1 MADAA
6 ERQRKNG
13 QLFERGEWLAI
24 VDDQIIVGIVGVG
37 IEFFIQHVARRS
49 FMIECGTPRAAHPLL
64 QSSLRSAASQLWL
77 PSQMSILGPSAR
89 Q

>member
-49 FMIECGTPRAAHPLL
+49 FMIECGHSTSGA
-64 QSSLRSAASQLWL
+64 SSSAIKSSVCRFPAMASF
-77 PSQMSILGPSAR
+77 SS
-89 Q
+89 